1 MPWPTLWGPY
11 GMAESRVTMDQLL
24 DVLSQR
30 AKHHHERNLVLVA
43 LPLETAHDNAAQLAE
58 ALGAE
63 YVDFDCRLL
72 TRMEEDG
79 WDDHVALER
88 RDTLSVGQMLARG
101 WLADV
106 EGLISRE
113 RPLVIGNLNLA
124 VRYELDVA
132 GALYDGTE
140 RGLCIIAA
148 GGRVERQTL
157 LIHGRLAQTG
167 AGSQAYEVVSETEDT
182 RPDSPR
188 TLQERLL

>member
-1 MPWPTLWGPY
+1 
-11 GMAESRVTMDQLL
+11 MAESRVTMGQLL
-24 DVLSQR
+24 DVLGQR

-43 LPLETAHDNAAQLAE
+43 LPLETAHRNAAQIAE

-63 YVDFDCRLL
+63 YIDFDCQLL
-72 TRMEEDG
+72 AKMEEDDWG
-79 WDDHVALER
+79 DHVTLER

-101 WLADV
+101 YLANV
-106 EGLISRE
+106 EGLINRE

-132 GALYDGTE
+132 GALYDATE

-167 AGSQAYEVVSETEDT
+167 AGSPVYEVVSETEDT

>member
-1 MPWPTLWGPY
+1 
-11 GMAESRVTMDQLL
+11 MAESRVTLGQLL
-24 DVLSQR
+24 DLLSQR

-43 LPLETAHDNAAQLAE
+43 LPLETAHRSAAELAE

-63 YVDFDCRLL
+63 YIDFDCQLL
-72 TRMEEDG
+72 AQMEEDDWG
-79 WDDHVALER
+79 DHVALER

-101 WLADV
+101 WLTNV
-106 EGLISRE
+106 EGLINRD

-132 GALYDGTE
+132 GALYDATE

-157 LIHGRLAQTG
+157 LIHGHLPQTG
-167 AGSQAYEVVSETEDT
+167 AGSPAYEVVSEAEDT
-182 RPDSPR
+182 GPDSPR